1 MGCLML
7 FIMKQTI
14 VFIDAGYLS
23 FISKFFGNGKPLK
36 YKIEIF
42 AKNIAKYKNL
52 ECKKIYF
59 YTAPPYQDS
68 KPTKEENK
76 RKASYDKFIAKLKQV
91 GIFVREG
98 RCQKIDNFYQQKG
111 VDTLLTIDL
120 SRIPKKEKISEVIV
134 LTSDTD
140 FVPIIN
146 DLSEDGINVILAY
159 FTDRKRKSGLSLSNH
174 LWKACKDKIKIRKK
188 FFIKTAPTILVLKKV

>member
-1 MGCLML
+1 
-7 FIMKQTI
+7 MKQTI

-36 YKIEIF
+36 YKMEVF
-42 AKNIAKYKNL
+42 AKNLAKAKSL

-59 YTAPPYQDS
+59 YTAPPYQS
-68 KPTKEENK
+68 PKPTKEENK
-76 RKASYDKFIAKLKQV
+76 RKANYDKFISKLKEV
-91 GIFVREG
+91 EIKIREG
-98 RCQKIDNFYQQKG
+98 RCQKIDSTYQQKG

-120 SRIPKKEKISEVIV
+120 SRIPKKEGISDVIV
-134 LTSDTD
+134 VTSDTD

-159 FTDRKRKSGLSLSNH
+159 FTDKKRKSGLSLSNH
-174 LWKACKDKIKIRKK
+174 LWKACKDKIKIKK
-188 FFIKTAPTILVLKKV
+188 ELFY

>member
-1 MGCLML
+1 ML
-7 FIMKQTI
+7 FIMEQTI

-36 YKIEIF
+36 YKMEVF
-42 AKNIAKYKNL
+42 AKNLAKSKNL

-68 KPTKEENK
+68 TPTKEENR
-76 RKASYDKFIAKLKQV
+76 RKANYDKFVSKLKEV

-98 RCQKIDNFYQQKG
+98 RCQKIDNTFQQKG

-120 SRIPKKEKISEVIV
+120 SRIPNKEGISNVIV

-174 LWKACKDKIKIRKK
+174 LWKACKDKLKIRKE
-188 FFIKTAPTILVLKKV
+188 FFKD

>member
-1 MGCLML
+1 MILAGCLML
-7 FIMKQTI
+7 FIMEQTI

-23 FISKFFGNGKPLK
+23 FISKFFGDGKPLK
-36 YKIEIF
+36 YKMEVF
-42 AKNIAKYKNL
+42 AKNLAKSKNL

-68 KPTKEENK
+68 TPTKEENI
-76 RKASYDKFIAKLKQV
+76 RKANYDKFVSKLKEV

-98 RCQKIDNFYQQKG
+98 RCQKIDNTFQQKG

-120 SRIPKKEKISEVIV
+120 SRIPKKEGISNVIV

-174 LWKACKDKIKIRKK
+174 LWKACKDKIKIRKE
-188 FFIKTAPTILVLKKV
+188 FFKN